1 MRFSDKTQAFITK
14 AASKAAGIEDYDIL
28 DRKIEDMVDDYVVDT
43 GISDMDEI
51 ANIQNAI
58 YEKLNR

>member
-1 MRFSDKTQAFITK
+1 MRFSDKTQAFIMKT
-14 AASKAAGIEDYDIL
+14 ASKTAGIEDYDIL